1 MKFYIETLGC
11 KVNSYESNYMEEK
24 LLEKGYIKSDIN
36 NCDIYIVNTCSV
48 TNQADNKSMK
58 MIRHGLDKKIKV
70 VVGCMSQNSIDKI
83 KDLDISIILGNKYK
97 SKIVELIEEY
107 IKNKKQI
114 IKIEDLSNTEFEN
127 MTINNFDKTRAFVKI
142 QDGCNNFCSYC
153 IIPYTRGNVRSK
165 DKLDVLKEIECLIS
179 KGFKEVVLTGI
190 HTGHY
195 GEYTNYDFA
204 SLLSDIIKINGLKRL
219 RISSIE
225 ITELNDRVLNILKD
239 SEIIANH
246 LHIPLQSGCNKILK
260 AMNRKYNIDYFIKK
274 IEEIRKIRP
283 SIAITTDL
291 IVGFPNETEED
302 FKETLENL
310 KKINFAKIHVFP
322 YSKREGTKAS
332 TMENQIDEKIKKER
346 CKKVIDL
353 SRELELNY
361 FNSFIN
367 SEVVFIKE
375 VYKDNY
381 LIGHTSNYL
390 SIKAYSEFDIEKE
403 VKVIIKE
410 IDYPYCI
417 GEIVK

>member
-70 VVGCMSQNSIDKI
+70 VVGCMSQHNIDKI

-165 DKLDVLKEIECLIS
+165 NRLDVLKEIECLIS

-195 GEYTNYDFA
+195 GEYTKYDFA
-204 SLLSDIIKINGLKRL
+204 SLLSDIIKIKGLKRL

-346 CKKVIDL
+346 CKKVINL

-390 SIKAYSEFDIEKE
+390 SIKAYSEFDIENE